1 MVVQYCVDAIGVWL
15 RAIVLDHSD
24 DQCFFPFLHMFIVQ
38 VVMTI
43 VDDHLCWLCS
53 MVWMVWLVMLH
64 LFRWP

>member
-1 MVVQYCVDAIGVWL
+1 MVLQYCVDGVRL
-15 RAIVLDHSD
+15 IAIVLDYSN
-24 DQCFFPFLHMFIVQ
+24 DQFFSSLLHMRLVQ